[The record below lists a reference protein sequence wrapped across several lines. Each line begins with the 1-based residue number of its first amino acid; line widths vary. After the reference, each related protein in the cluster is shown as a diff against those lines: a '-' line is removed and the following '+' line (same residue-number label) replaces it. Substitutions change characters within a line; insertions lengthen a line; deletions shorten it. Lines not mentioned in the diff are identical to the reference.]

1 MVLDYDFLTESL
13 CSLLKKRILSCTVY
27 DALLS
32 LITSEEEGEEGERGK
47 DWSLSTAEEY
57 AKKLIVSNN
66 DNVSHMANM

>member
-1 MVLDYDFLTESL
+1 MILDYDFLTESM
-13 CSLLKKRILSCTVY
+13 CSLLKKRVLSCTVY

-32 LITSEEEGEEGERGK
+32 LITSEEGEEGERGK

-57 AKKLIVSNN
+57 AKKLIISNN

>member
-1 MVLDYDFLTESL
+1 MILDYDFLTESM
-13 CSLLKKRILSCTVY
+13 CSLLRKRVLSCTVY

-32 LITSEEEGEEGERGK
+32 IITSEGEEEGERGK

-57 AKKLIVSNN
+57 AKKLIISNN